1 MSRNAMKD
9 LIEGL
14 GMKQTEFSKLTG
26 INVSRINMYANL
38 RAKEISEC
46 DLKRLEKIGIDVEKL
61 ATEYKMSY
69 QEDYERLL
77 NNYKGNKETQS
88 TSEEVNSND

>member
-9 LIEGL
+9 LLDEL

-46 DLKRLEKIGIDVEKL
+46 DLKRLERIGIDVEKL
-61 ATEYKMSY
+61 ATEYKINY
-69 QEDYERLL
+69 EDDYKQLMKK
-77 NNYKGNKETQS
+77 YKGKKETHAIE
-88 TSEEVNSND
+88 EEVNLND